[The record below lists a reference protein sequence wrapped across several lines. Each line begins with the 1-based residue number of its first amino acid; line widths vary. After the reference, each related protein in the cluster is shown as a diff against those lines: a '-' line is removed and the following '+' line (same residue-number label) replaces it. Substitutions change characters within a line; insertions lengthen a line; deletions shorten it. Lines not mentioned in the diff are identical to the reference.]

1 MPVLSKEDRAFWEG
15 NGYVVVHNAV
25 PQENLDA
32 MVTTI
37 WEFLEMDPECAEDWY
52 KYQPY
57 TRDNLCSPISAAGM
71 VEIYQ
76 HQALWDN
83 RQYPKVHQAF
93 AEIWGDEKLWVS
105 LDRANMKPPAR
116 EDRPEWCNKGMIHWD
131 VDTTQQP
138 VSFGVQGVMYLTDT
152 TEDQG
157 GFQCVPGFHRI
168 FDEWVKTQ
176 PADRDTRRPDL
187 QGLTVKSIAGPSWRP
202 ADLASVVG
210 PTAMATIN
218 LIGRDWR
225 STSPCRQHPPT
236 ESPHARSG
244 SRLGRSGDRRL
255 AGPAMRGIGNT
266 SISSLPS

>member
-32 MVTTI
+32 MVTTV
-37 WEFLEMDPECAEDWY
+37 WEFLEMDPERAEDWY

-93 AEIWGDEKLWVS
+93 AEVWGDEKLWVS

-131 VDTTQQP
+131 VDTSTAA
-138 VSFGVQGVMYLTDT
+138 GVLWGARGAVFDGYD
-152 TEDQG
+152 G
-157 GFQCVPGFHRI
+157 GPRRFPMRTRLPPDIRRMGQN
-168 FDEWVKTQ
+168 
-176 PADRDTRRPDL
+176 PA
-187 QGLTVKSIAGPSWRP
+187 
-202 ADLASVVG
+202 
-210 PTAMATIN
+210 
-218 LIGRDWR
+218 
-225 STSPCRQHPPT
+225 
-236 ESPHARSG
+236 
-244 SRLGRSGDRRL
+244 GRSRHAPTRSAQG
-255 AGPAMRGIGNT
+255 
-266 SISSLPS
+266 